1 MNKFQFM
8 GRLTK
13 DPEVRYTSGNNTQVT
28 TFSIA
33 VNRRFVTQGGERQA
47 DFFNLT
53 AFGKTAEFCA
63 KYFKKGQQVL
73 VCGRIQNRSWDD
85 QNGQKRYATDF
96 IVEETYFADSKKD
109 GSAVPSFDMDG
120 VSQMPESSDA
130 GDFITVDETE
140 ELPF

>member
-1 MNKFQFM
+1 MNKFQFL

-13 DPEVRYTSGNNTQVT
+13 EPEVRFTANTNTQVT
-28 TFSIA
+28 VFPVA
-33 VNRRFVTQGGERQA
+33 VNRRFASQTGERQT

-53 AFGKTAEFCA
+53 AFGKTAEFSA

-73 VCGRIQNRSWDD
+73 VEGRIQNRTWDD

-96 IVEETYFADSKKD
+96 IVEQAYFADSRRD
-109 GSAVPSFDMDG
+109 SGSGEGFDMP
-120 VSQMPESSDA
+120 QESPSA
-130 GDFITVDETE
+130 DFVTVDDSE

>member
-1 MNKFQFM
+1 MNKFEFL

-28 TFSIA
+28 TFTIA
-33 VNRRFVTQGGERQA
+33 VNRRFVAQGGERQS

-53 AFGKTAEFCA
+53 AFGKTAEFCS

-73 VCGRIQNRSWDD
+73 VTGRIQNRSWDD
-85 QNGQKRYATDF
+85 AQTGQKRYATDF
-96 IVEETYFADSKKD
+96 IVEETYFADSKRD
-109 GSAVPSFDMDG
+109 GAGAFDMP
-120 VSQMPESSDA
+120 VPPMPASTDA

-140 ELPF
+140 DLPF

>member
-13 DPEVRYTSGNNTQVT
+13 DPEVRMTSNNTQVT
-28 TFSIA
+28 SFTIA
-33 VNRRFVTQGGERQA
+33 VNRRFADQNGERKA

-53 AFGKTAEFCA
+53 SFGKLAEFVS
-63 KYFKKGQQVL
+63 KYYTKGQQVL
-73 VCGRIQNRSWDD
+73 VEGRIQNRTWDD

-96 IVEETYFADSKKD
+96 ILENAYFADSRRE
-109 GSAVPSFDMDG
+109 GGANNGMEIPS
-120 VSQMPESSDA
+120 SSSD
-130 GDFITVDETE
+130 GEFITIDDTE